1 MLNDNDQITINITF
15 INIPGIIKDPLWNG
29 KSYHNIYLHQQAL
42 QQANENGKI
51 IDHHQ
56 RHIFVS
62 IITSLRNKLLNN
74 VTEKTNH
81 VQNNQRK
88 LGLIHL
94 KIMSSAIKT

>member
-1 MLNDNDQITINITF
+1 LISIAQKIGFKIRWTSCINKSLDIKTF

-62 IITSLRNKLLNN
+62 IITSLRNKHQ
-74 VTEKTNH
+74 VRSKS
-81 VQNNQRK
+81 K
-88 LGLIHL
+88 GW
-94 KIMSSAIKT
+94 KAK